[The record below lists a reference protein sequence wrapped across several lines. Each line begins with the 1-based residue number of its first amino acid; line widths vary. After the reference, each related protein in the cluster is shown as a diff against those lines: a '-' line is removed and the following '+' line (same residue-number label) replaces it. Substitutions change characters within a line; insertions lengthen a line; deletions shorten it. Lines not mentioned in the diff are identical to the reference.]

1 MNQPVSA
8 TFLSPRH
15 WSVSA
20 KLIALMAPLLLL
32 FILAIPWYFSG
43 KQRIQAMEQQ
53 VNSTAK
59 SFLIQVRAD
68 REYYASVWC
77 HGSSK

>member
-1 MNQPVSA
+1 M
-8 TFLSPRH
+8 
-15 WSVSA
+15 SA